1 MSDTCQKCGLPD
13 ELCVCEDL
21 AREDQQIQVSLSE
34 RRFGKQM
41 TVIEGFDDDV
51 DLGELETKLKK
62 QLACGGTNKDGKIQ
76 LQGDHTRRIKDVLDD
91 LGFDPSAIEVNA

>member
-1 MSDTCQKCGLPD
+1 MSDTCPKCGLPD
-13 ELCVCEDL
+13 ELCVCEDM

-41 TVIEGFDDDV
+41 TVVEGFDNDV

-62 QLACGGTNKDGKIQ
+62 ALACGGTHKDGKIQ
-76 LQGDHTRRIKDVLDD
+76 LQGDHTRRIKDVLED
-91 LGFDPSAIEVNA
+91 LGFDPNAIEVNT